1 MVFQNY
7 ALYPHMTVHDNI
19 AFPLRMAKVASAS
32 IDALVREA
40 AARVRIDHLLH
51 RRPGQL
57 SGGQQQ
63 RCALARAIVR
73 KPKLFL
79 LDEPLSNL
87 DAQLRLET
95 RVELKKLQRNL
106 NVTTIY
112 VTHDQEE
119 AMTLADRM
127 AVFLEGGIKQVGT
140 PSEVFDRPNCVEV
153 AAFIGSPPM
162 NLIPAHLNGNAL
174 TIEGHTV
181 PLAGN
186 VDRAPG
192 PITAGIRP
200 GHVRIDPGGI
210 PSQLYLLENLGESK
224 LLNLKLGEVLVRMRV
239 AHTEAIP
246 KTETIPIAFEPSAIH
261 LFDAGTGR
269 RVETDSK
276 HGGLK
281 QDGEASGRIRS
292 PPPRTAKPHMQAK
305 PNILLILNDD
315 MGFSDIG
322 CYGGEIETP
331 NLDQLAHG
339 GLRFSQ
345 FYNSP
350 RCSPSRASLLTGLH
364 PHQTGI
370 GILTY
375 PTGPEGYAGN
385 LNRRCVTIA
394 EALKPGGYRCC
405 MSGKWHVAS
414 SLDEPS
420 DAWPMQRGFDEF
432 YGTIIGAGSFY
443 HPNTLTRGNENV
455 DHEAE
460 QDGEFFYT
468 DAISDEAVRQIR
480 SHQSSHPDTPFFQ
493 YVAYTAP
500 HWPLHAHEEDIAR
513 YKGRFDAGWDEL
525 RESRLARLVDMGII
539 DPAWKLT
546 GRDPSQPPWESA
558 RDKEWL
564 LRCMEVYAAQVD
576 RMDQGIGRIL
586 QALEETGRYDDTL
599 IIFLS
604 DNGACAE
611 DIPENVTG
619 RADGQ
624 RADARAFAH
633 PRRRGGRLRQHSGP
647 DARSREHL
655 PELWSRL
662 GEHVQHAV
670 PALQALDA

>member
-1 MVFQNY
+1 
-7 ALYPHMTVHDNI
+7 
-19 AFPLRMAKVASAS
+19 
-32 IDALVREA
+32 
-40 AARVRIDHLLH
+40 
-51 RRPGQL
+51 
-57 SGGQQQ
+57 
-63 RCALARAIVR
+63 
-73 KPKLFL
+73 
-79 LDEPLSNL
+79 
-87 DAQLRLET
+87 
-95 RVELKKLQRNL
+95 
-106 NVTTIY
+106 
-112 VTHDQEE
+112 
-119 AMTLADRM
+119 
-127 AVFLEGGIKQVGT
+127 
-140 PSEVFDRPNCVEV
+140 
-153 AAFIGSPPM
+153 
-162 NLIPAHLNGNAL
+162 
-174 TIEGHTV
+174 
-181 PLAGN
+181 
-186 VDRAPG
+186 
-192 PITAGIRP
+192 
-200 GHVRIDPGGI
+200 
-210 PSQLYLLENLGESK
+210 
-224 LLNLKLGEVLVRMRV
+224 
-239 AHTEAIP
+239 
-246 KTETIPIAFEPSAIH
+246 
-261 LFDAGTGR
+261 
-269 RVETDSK
+269 
-276 HGGLK
+276 
-281 QDGEASGRIRS
+281 
-292 PPPRTAKPHMQAK
+292 MQAK

-331 NLDQLAHG
+331 NLDRLAFG

-394 EALKPGGYRCC
+394 EALKPGGYRCY

-414 SLDEPS
+414 SLEEPS

-460 QDGEFFYT
+460 RDADFFYT
-468 DAISDEAVRQIR
+468 DAISDEAARQIR
-480 SHQSSHPDTPFFQ
+480 SHQARHPDAPFFQ

-546 GRDPSQPPWESA
+546 GRDPSQPPWEDA
-558 RDKEWL
+558 RHKEWL

-586 QALEETGRYDDTL
+586 QALEDTGRFDDTL
-599 IIFLS
+599 VIFLS

-611 DIPENVTG
+611 DIPENVSV
-619 RADGQ
+619 Q
-624 RADARAFAH
+624 QMVNE
-633 PRRRGGRLRQHSGP
+633 LML
-647 DARSREHL
+647 ARSHTRDGEEVVFGNIPELMPGAENTYQSYGVAWANMSNTPFRLYKHWTHEGGVSTPVILHWPNGIAECGGVRHTPCQLPDVMATVVELAGVAYPERHDGHEVLPLEGRSLRPVIERDEL
-655 PELWSRL
+655 PERPLFW
-662 GEHVQHAV
+662 EHEGNAAV
-670 PALQALDA
+670 RFGRWKLVREYPGDWELYDMLEDRTETNDIASEHPDLVGDLARRYDEWAGRCGVIPREEILEMMRTLPGKAFWEEE